1 MSIPSFSAFPEIPQ
15 RSTPEADFDAKMYAL
30 FQHFAT
36 THRQELLA
44 FIQFLENNVTAIE
57 GAINGVTIGLT
68 HPAAAKFTSLA
79 ADSISGAAVQA
90 SPDDTTAGRLM
101 KVGAFGLGGN
111 ALVPPNSDL
120 DQIGAVGG
128 LYYGDVPQ
136 VNTPPQ
142 FTNSLVLHMPRNA
155 HIWTQIAVN
164 RGQGD
169 NRIVVRRKTGEGE
182 TPTPWSELVILDENG
197 RTAQGIEVRNNSP
210 FVAITDIDTGAKH
223 VLSGNSTAG
232 HLYIKT
238 DPSQIMPGSSLLIET
253 QAVRQMVISKDDV
266 EFEVPIKGVI
276 NNKGITRA
284 GYQISG
290 SGTARFECGTL
301 RTGEGPALLDLIGA
315 PGGAYGFRA
324 VRFGGANGRTEME
337 HVGTGTFEIKTKDAA
352 GIRLK
357 VNGTGTTRGVVVDF
371 AGVLRP
377 DNDNVQSLGTAGL
390 RWSQVFAGTGTI
402 NTSCVSTK
410 TDIQDLD
417 EAERRV
423 AVAAKSLLKK
433 YRIRDAVAEKGDAA
447 RWHFGVIAQELA
459 AAFEAEGL
467 DPWRYGVL
475 CWDEWWS
482 AEVEIPAETTPIM
495 EEVEEEVTHTVTVEE
510 PMLDARGEPTGEV
523 QQVEKEMVV
532 LVKKQVETGEL
543 EILMEARTELQTFD
557 RAEDAPEGAE
567 YHNRQGVRY
576 DELFAFILAAL

>member
-79 ADSISGAAVQA
+79 ADNISGAAVQA

-111 ALVPPNSDL
+111 AQTPPNNDL
-120 DQIGAVGG
+120 DQIGAAGG
-128 LYYGDVPQ
+128 LYYGDGAQ
-136 VNTPPQ
+136 ANTPPQ
-142 FTNSLVLHMPRNA
+142 FGNSLVLHMPRNA
-155 HIWTQIAVN
+155 EIWTQIAVN
-164 RGQGD
+164 RGAGD
-169 NRIVVRRKTGEGE
+169 NRIVTRRKTGAGAA
-182 TPTPWSELVILDENG
+182 PTPWSELVVLDESG
-197 RTAQGIEVRNNSP
+197 RTAQNVEIRNSGP
-210 FVAITDIDTGAKH
+210 FLAITDADTGVKH
-223 VLSGNSTAG
+223 TLSGNSTAG

-238 DPSQIMPGSSLLIET
+238 DPAENMPNSALLIET
-253 QAVRQMVISKDDV
+253 QGVRQMAIAKDEIDIN
-266 EFEVPIKGVI
+266 VPIGTYLGIGATAQSPATALHIKGTGVTDSKMTVERSGVTGAVGVVSQDLLLNGTGSTGTNGGI
-276 NNKGITRA
+276 NFYTG
-284 GYQISG
+284 GG
-290 SGTARFECGTL
+290 SNMRLAPDGTL
-301 RTGEGPALLDLIGA
+301 RPAND
-315 PGGAYGFRA
+315 
-324 VRFGGANGRTEME
+324 
-337 HVGTGTFEIKTKDAA
+337 GTQNLGNASYRWD
-352 GIRLK
+352 
-357 VNGTGTTRGVVVDF
+357 VVY
-371 AGVLRP
+371 A
-377 DNDNVQSLGTAGL
+377 S
-390 RWSQVFAGTGTI
+390 TGTI
-402 NTSCVSTK
+402 NTSDARSK
-410 TDIQDLD
+410 IDIQDLD
-417 EAERRV
+417 AAEHRV

-459 AAFEAEGL
+459 AVFEDEGL

-482 AEVEIPAETTPIM
+482 AEFEIPAETAPIM
-495 EEVEEEVTHTVTVEE
+495 REVVERVVHTYPVLNDV
-510 PMLDARGEPTGEV
+510 GEPTGETREK
-523 QQVEKEMVV
+523 VEEVR
-532 LVKKQVETGEL
+532 KKVDTGEVKII
-543 EILMEARTELQTFD
+543 EPARTELRKYD
-557 RAEDAPEGAE
+557 REEDAPEGAE

>member
-90 SPDDTTAGRLM
+90 SPDDTTAGRLA
-101 KVGAFGLGGN
+101 KVGAFGWGGS

-182 TPTPWSELVILDENG
+182 TPTPWSELVVLDENG
-197 RTAQGIEVRNNSP
+197 RTAQNVEIRNSGP
-210 FVAITDIDTGAKH
+210 FLSITDVDTGVKH
-223 VLSGNSTAG
+223 TLSGNSTAG
-232 HLYIKT
+232 HLHIKT
-238 DPSQIMPGSSLLIET
+238 DPAQTMPASALLIET
-253 QAVRQMVISKDDV
+253 QGVRQMEIAKEDVKFNVPVDGELNVNGAVRPGYKSAGNAEIKVGLNRVADGPSFLDLISDTDSGVQYGTRIIRSTGANGGSSFTQRGTGSLTMQTEDV
-266 EFEVPIKGVI
+266 ALIQLKTNILGI
-276 NNKGITRA
+276 NKGIIID
-284 GYQISG
+284 QN
-290 SGTARFECGTL
+290 GTL
-301 RTGEGPALLDLIGA
+301 RPTSDNTQQCGGP
-315 PGGAYGFRA
+315 GFR
-324 VRFGGANGRTEME
+324 
-337 HVGTGTFEIKTKDAA
+337 
-352 GIRLK
+352 
-357 VNGTGTTRGVVVDF
+357 
-371 AGVLRP
+371 
-377 DNDNVQSLGTAGL
+377 
-390 RWSQVFAGTGTI
+390 WSEVFAGAGTI
-402 NTSCVSTK
+402 NTSDARTK

-417 EAERRV
+417 AAERRV
-423 AVAAKSLLKK
+423 AVVAKSLLKK
-433 YRIRDAVAEKGDAA
+433 YRMRDAVAEKGDAA

-495 EEVEEEVTHTVTVEE
+495 EEVEEEITHTVMVEE
-510 PMLDARGEPTGEV
+510 PVLDEHGAPTGEL
-523 QQVEKEMVV
+523 QQVEKEVV
-532 LVKKQVETGEL
+532 ERVKTQVETGEL
-543 EILMEARTELQTFD
+543 EILVAARTELQTFD
-557 RAEDAPEGAE
+557 RAEDASEGAE

>member
-44 FIQFLENNVTAIE
+44 FIEFLETNVTAIE

-90 SPDDTTAGRLM
+90 NVADTNEGRLM
-101 KVGAFGLGGN
+101 KNGAHGLGGGTIPMN
-111 ALVPPNSDL
+111 EGDWDKANVSGFFHTDSSGLNKPDFGSNFAGVSLRRSD
-120 DQIGAVGG
+120 
-128 LYYGDVPQ
+128 
-136 VNTPPQ
+136 T
-142 FTNSLVLHMPRNA
+142 LHA
-155 HIWTQIAVN
+155 EIAVALN
-164 RGQGD
+164 YGAHQNARTA
-169 NRIVVRRKTGEGE
+169 VRAKTGAD
-182 TPTPWSELVILDENG
+182 TWSPWREFMTLDENG
-197 RTAQGIEVRNNSP
+197 RTAQNIEIRNSGP
-210 FVAITDIDTGAKH
+210 FLSITDVDTGVKH
-223 VLSGNSTAG
+223 TLSGNSTAG
-232 HLYIKT
+232 HLYVKT
-238 DPSQIMPGSSLLIET
+238 DPAQNMPNPKLLIET
-253 QAVRQMVISKDDV
+253 QGVQQMAIAKDDV
-266 EFEVPIKGVI
+266 EFLVPIKGTTQFLGNVI
-276 NNKGITRA
+276 AGYRSAASAAFEAGSGRTADGPAYLDLVGDTVYIDYGLRLIRNSGENGSSVLSARGSGGFTISCSDGANITLRSHPTRA
-284 GYQISG
+284 VVLD
-290 SGTARFECGTL
+290 TAGNFR
-301 RTGEGPALLDLIGA
+301 PA
-315 PGGAYGFRA
+315 
-324 VRFGGANGRTEME
+324 T
-337 HVGTGTFEIKTKDAA
+337 
-352 GIRLK
+352 
-357 VNGTGTTRGVVVDF
+357 
-371 AGVLRP
+371 
-377 DNDNVQSLGTAGL
+377 DNVSSCGSSSY
-390 RWSQVFAGTGTI
+390 RWSQVYAATGTI
-402 NTSCVSTK
+402 NTSDARTK

-423 AVAAKSLLKK
+423 ALAAKDLLKK

-495 EEVEEEVTHTVTVEE
+495 EEVEEEITHTVTVEE
-510 PMLDARGEPTGEV
+510 PVLDEHGAPTGEV
-523 QQVEKEMVV
+523 QQVEKEVV
-532 LVKKQVETGEL
+532 ERVKTQVETGEL